1 MLNTFLFLRFETLL
15 AGHEITYGGLD
26 QCEKSIL
33 PGWKTL
39 QVSLKLISSKDR
51 HTRFENTNTSENFTI
66 AFISLT
72 SSSIKKK
79 YIFTIEMITRW
90 SIINGIIVVIVGIC
104 QVMALRTLFNA
115 KLPSTKM
122 AARA

>member
-1 MLNTFLFLRFETLL
+1 MLNTFLFVRFETLL

-51 HTRFENTNTSENFTI
+51 HTRFEN
-66 AFISLT
+66 SLYLIVN
-72 SSSIKKK
+72 SLIKKK

-90 SIINGIIVVIVGIC
+90 SIINGVIVVIVGIC